1 MGSINLKHTGSGS
14 AIALSSDGTSLLL
27 DGTAIGGGGGGA
39 DLYTANESSPTAQPS
54 ATGTNAIAIGD
65 SAISSNTNSIAFGK
79 ARSRGISSFAA
90 LIDNN
95 TTTYGATNNR
105 GIAIGKFASA
115 GTGSV
120 CIGYGGWA
128 GGSHSYAIGESSSNQ
143 SFGRTYSF
151 GYSIF
156 ASAANQVNIAGAS
169 QDVRI
174 SEAYTIPKVDGSAN
188 EVLTTDGSGTV
199 SWAAAGGG
207 ASNINGLSDGKTSTT
222 NYGLGTNSINAL
234 TTGGRNHGFGEDS
247 LKAVTE
253 GSNNVAIGYRAGD
266 AITTGSQ
273 NIMIGTHCD
282 GSTSGTARIA
292 IGYDMTVNSDNRV
305 QIGSGNSN
313 QIFNNFASNASWTR
327 PSDERL
333 KEDIQTNTSCG
344 LDFINEL
351 RTVTYKWKDKS
362 AYDKKMY
369 GLIAQEVKSSLD
381 SKNITDF
388 GGWSLSDEGDA
399 TSTQAVA
406 YEMFV
411 IPLIKSVQELKAKN
425 DALEARITALET

>member
-27 DGTAIGGGGGGA
+27 NGTAIGGGG
-39 DLYTANESSPTAQPS
+39 
-54 ATGTNAIAIGD
+54 
-65 SAISSNTNSIAFGK
+65 
-79 ARSRGISSFAA
+79 
-90 LIDNN
+90 
-95 TTTYGATNNR
+95 
-105 GIAIGKFASA
+105 
-115 GTGSV
+115 
-120 CIGYGGWA
+120 
-128 GGSHSYAIGESSSNQ
+128 
-143 SFGRTYSF
+143 
-151 GYSIF
+151 
-156 ASAANQVNIAGAS
+156 
-169 QDVRI
+169 
-174 SEAYTIPKVDGSAN
+174 
-188 EVLTTDGSGTV
+188 
-199 SWAAAGGG
+199 GGG

-222 NYGLGTNSINAL
+222 NYGLGTDSIAGL
-234 TTGGRNHGFGEDS
+234 TTGGRNHGYGEDS
-247 LKAVTE
+247 LKAVTT
-253 GSNNVAIGYRAGD
+253 GSNNVGIGYKAGD

-273 NIMIGTHCD
+273 NIMIGTWVD
-282 GSTSGTARIA
+282 GSTSGNPRIA
-292 IGYDMTVNSDNRV
+292 IGYDMTVSSDNRV

-313 QIFNNFASNASWTR
+313 QIYNNFASNASWSR

-362 AYDKKMY
+362 SYDKKMY

-381 SKNITDF
+381 TNSITDF
-388 GGWSLSDEGDA
+388 GGWSLTDEDEA
-399 TSTQAVA
+399 TSTQSIA